1 MNSQKLIPIAAA
13 ALGFALAWILKPG
26 ETTVAGNAS
35 AESKTNASTRNEIS
49 KPRPRESFTKRP
61 KEVKPGD
68 FPLVELSEKGPKTK
82 SEAKLLRLS
91 EALGLSID
99 QQGRILS
106 AIETAKTPADP
117 DAPPLQDMASRGKSI
132 LETLAKVL
140 TPEQLAKFE
149 EIRGRER
156 DNLIESRSQRTLGQF
171 LENVDLSPDQRDEV
185 SARLRQYIREQI
197 QSLPPS
203 ATLLLDTSLLPTE
216 DLSISLEG
224 VLTLASLGDDPAD
237 PNDPVGTHQ
246 RVLMRQR
253 EELERLLVCFDGV
266 LTPAQMGQI
275 HAILAEKKSTLD
287 RLKQLQAEKGAPNQE
302 TPPAPEPRK
311 VVGPSPEDDIE
322 EP

>member
-35 AESKTNASTRNEIS
+35 VDSKTNASTRNEIS

-82 SEAKLLRLS
+82 SEAKMLRLS

-99 QQGRILS
+99 QQGRIIS
-106 AIETAKTPADP
+106 AIESAKTPADP
-117 DAPPLQDMASRGKSI
+117 DAPPLQDMATRGKAI
-132 LETLAKVL
+132 MEALAKIL
-140 TPEQLAKFE
+140 TPGQLAKFE
-149 EIRGRER
+149 EIRVRER

-171 LENVDLSPDQRDEV
+171 LESVDLSPDQRDEV
-185 SARLRQYIREQI
+185 SARLRQYMREQI
-197 QSLPPS
+197 QSLPSS

-237 PNDPVGTHQ
+237 PNDMIGTHQ

-253 EELERLLVCFDGV
+253 EELERMLICFDGV

-275 HAILAEKKSTLD
+275 HAILAEKKSTLEK
-287 RLKQLQAEKGAPNQE
+287 LKQLQAEKGGPKPE
-302 TPPAPEPRK
+302 TPPAPEPRT
-311 VVGPSPEDDIE
+311 VIGPSPEDDIE

>member
-13 ALGFALAWILKPG
+13 ALGFALAWFLKPG
-26 ETTVAGNAS
+26 GTTANPGS
-35 AESKTNASTRNEIS
+35 GAEANPNTSSRNENS

-68 FPLVELSEKGPKTK
+68 FPLVELSEQGPKTK

-106 AIETAKTPADP
+106 TIEAAKTPADP
-117 DAPPLQDMASRGKSI
+117 DAQPLQDMAARGKAI
-132 LETLAKVL
+132 LEALAKIL

-149 EIRGRER
+149 EIRVRER

-171 LENVDLSPDQRDEV
+171 LENVDLSPDQRNEV
-185 SARLRQYIREQI
+185 GARLRQYIKEQI
-197 QSLPPS
+197 QSVPSS

-275 HAILAEKKSTLD
+275 HAILAEKKSTLEKL
-287 RLKQLQAEKGAPNQE
+287 RQLQAEKGSPTPE
-302 TPPAPEPRK
+302 PPPAPKPRT
-311 VVGPSPEDDIE
+311 VIGPSPEDDVE

>member
-1 MNSQKLIPIAAA
+1 MNFQKLIPIAAA

-26 ETTVAGNAS
+26 ETTTAGNTAS
-35 AESKTNASTRNEIS
+35 DAKTNAPARNDIS

-99 QQGRILS
+99 QQGRIIS
-106 AIETAKTPADP
+106 AIEAAKTPADP

-132 LETLAKVL
+132 LETLAKIL

-149 EIRGRER
+149 EIRVRER
-156 DNLIESRSQRTLGQF
+156 DNLIEARSQRTLGQF

-185 SARLRQYIREQI
+185 SARLRQYIKDQL
-197 QSLPPS
+197 QAVPSS
-203 ATLLLDTSLLPTE
+203 ATVLLDSSLLPTE
-216 DLSISLEG
+216 DLSISFEG

-237 PNDPVGTHQ
+237 PNDPIGTHQ

-253 EELERLLVCFDGV
+253 EELERLLVCFHGV

-275 HAILAEKKSTLD
+275 HAILAEKQSALEK
-287 RLKQLQAEKGAPNQE
+287 LKQLQAEKGGSKPE
-302 TPPAPEPRK
+302 TPPAPEPRT
-311 VVGPSPEDDIE
+311 VIGPSPEDEIE